1 MKKKK
6 LLILAYDFP
15 PYISVGGLRPYAWFK
30 YLDKEK
36 WDITVVTRFWD
47 KDVVNAVDC
56 VKPTSI
62 KKVQHAIEPEGEV
75 YRIPFTPNFRD
86 KILLKYGFNKFVL
99 LRRILSF
106 FVDLLKHYFFL
117 FDKYSEIYKVSDK
130 LLSTEKYDVIL
141 ATGEPFVLFKYGHLL
156 SKKHK
161 VKWVAD
167 YRDGWTTNQKKEKLS
182 KPEFILNEVFKTLEK
197 KYMSNVSLI
206 TTAAPSYKKALLEL
220 FPATPMEV
228 VFNGYLEDQSVFE
241 MIQKSNLKPDVFEI
255 SYVGTLYPHQKVELF
270 LEGVKLLVKELGLK
284 KGQISIKF
292 IGMNFYD
299 RQKERVLNY
308 SDELK
313 EVIHFTDKLNFYDL
327 HCELQKASILLLLT
341 KQHLDWLNAKI
352 FDYILSN
359 KRVMIAENDLGIME
373 EILKDVNNSS
383 SFCNNS
389 NEVYLELK
397 NAYLEFQ
404 DKGYLS
410 NTNSNLEHYTR
421 RYQTQILADL
431 LLAVSD

>member
-1 MKKKK
+1 M
-6 LLILAYDFP
+6 
-15 PYISVGGLRPYAWFK
+15 
-30 YLDKEK
+30 
-36 WDITVVTRFWD
+36 
-47 KDVVNAVDC
+47 
-56 VKPTSI
+56 
-62 KKVQHAIEPEGEV
+62 
-75 YRIPFTPNFRD
+75 
-86 KILLKYGFNKFVL
+86 
-99 LRRILSF
+99 
-106 FVDLLKHYFFL
+106 
-117 FDKYSEIYKVSDK
+117 
-130 LLSTEKYDVIL
+130 
-141 ATGEPFVLFKYGHLL
+141 
-156 SKKHK
+156 
-161 VKWVAD
+161 KWVAD

-182 KPEFILNEVFKTLEK
+182 KPEFILNEVFKRLEK

-220 FPATPMEV
+220 FPTTPMEV
-228 VFNGYLEDQSVFE
+228 VFNGYLEDESVFE
-241 MIQKSNLKPDVFEI
+241 MIQNSNSKPDVFEI
-255 SYVGTLYPHQKVELF
+255 SYVGTLYSHQKVELF

-299 RQKERVLNY
+299 RQKERVLSY

-341 KQHLDWLNAKI
+341 KQHLDWLNAKV

-397 NAYLEFQ
+397 KAYLEFQ

-421 RYQTQILADL
+421 RYQTQLLADYINL
-431 LLAVSD
+431 LS

>member
-1 MKKKK
+1 VKKKK
-6 LLILAYDFP
+6 ILILAYDFP

-30 YLDKEK
+30 YLDHDK

-56 VKPTSI
+56 VKPTSV
-62 KKVQHAIEPEGEV
+62 KTVQHAIEPEGEV

-99 LRRILSF
+99 LRRVLSF
-106 FVDLLKHYFFL
+106 FIDLLKHYFFQ
-117 FDKYSEIYKVSDK
+117 FDKYSEMYRVSDR
-130 LLSTEKYDVIL
+130 LLKKEKFDAIL
-141 ATGEPFVLFKYGHLL
+141 ATGEPFVLFKYAHLL
-156 SKKHK
+156 SKKHN

-182 KPEFILNEVFKTLEK
+182 KPEYVLNEVFKTLEK

-206 TTAAPSYKKALLEL
+206 TTAAPSYKKALLKL
-220 FPATPMEV
+220 FPNTLMEV
-228 VFNGYLEDQSVFE
+228 VFNGYLEDPSVFE

-255 SYVGTLYPHQKVELF
+255 SYVGTLYPHQKVEVF
-270 LEGVKLLVKELGLK
+270 LEGVKQLVNELELTQEEIK
-284 KGQISIKF
+284 IKF

-308 SDELK
+308 SYELND
-313 EVIHFTDKLNFYDL
+313 VVVFTDKLNFYDL
-327 HCELQKASILLLLT
+327 HCELQNSSILLLLT
-341 KQHLDWLNAKI
+341 KKHLDWLNAKI

-359 KRVMIAENDLGIME
+359 KRVMLVENDMGIME
-373 EILKDVNNSS
+373 EILNDVKNTA
-383 SFCNNS
+383 SFCNTS

-404 DKGYLS
+404 EKGYLS
-410 NTNSNLEHYTR
+410 NKNSNLEHYTR

-431 LLAVSD
+431 LVKL